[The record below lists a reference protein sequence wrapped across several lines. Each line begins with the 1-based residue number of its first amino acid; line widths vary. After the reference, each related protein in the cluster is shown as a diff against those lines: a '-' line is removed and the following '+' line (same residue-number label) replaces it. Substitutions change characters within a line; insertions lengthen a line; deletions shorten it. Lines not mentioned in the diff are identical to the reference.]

1 MEAKVVETTTK
12 KVSNETKK
20 KSKIALYWERKNRL
34 RFKILDMRAIL
45 K

>member
-1 MEAKVVETTTK
+1 METKVVKTATK
-12 KVSNETKK
+12 KESNETKK

-34 RFKILDMRAIL
+34 KFKILDMRAIL